1 MLTSTLIVGELTP
14 LLDGRGDGQT
24 TLLGGLD
31 GGHTTVKHVLQL
43 LLKHSLI
50 ICLYISDL
58 TIPGLNS

>member
-1 MLTSTLIVGELTP
+1 MGELTP
-14 LLDGRGDGQT
+14 LLDGRGDGQN